1 VLAAIVVADPLK
13 AVLGNFGPTV
23 DNTVV
28 FPNYDSRASNGQFIK
43 KPYFTGN
50 NNYEAGLF
58 RVLAS
63 AAGASVSDVDWC
75 LFNLET
81 FTCPAA
87 KAANARAVAS
97 VPTYRYRYFGEFP
110 NMRLTAH
117 PNSGAWHG
125 SEIDVIWGTSVDAT
139 GVANTAA
146 ETSISNYLQGAWAAF
161 AKDPVNAFTKAPY
174 SFPKYNAN
182 GLCTHDSFPFLV
194 SCY

>member
-1 VLAAIVVADPLK
+1 
-13 AVLGNFGPTV
+13 LGNFGPTV

-28 FPNYDSRASNGQFIK
+28 FSDYDSRAASGQFIK

-63 AAGASVSDVDWC
+63 AAGETISDVDWC

-87 KAANARAVAS
+87 KAAKARAAAS

-110 NMRLTAH
+110 NMRLTTH

-125 SEIDVIWGTSVDAT
+125 SEIDVVWGTSVDAT

-161 AKDPVNAFTKAPY
+161 AKDPVHAFTKAPY
-174 SFPKYNAN
+174 SFPKYNPNA
-182 GLCTHDSFPFLV
+182 LSTHVPFPCWIRPLTSFQRHL
-194 SCY
+194 